1 MQQLPPEA
9 GEYQTA
15 AGVSLAELA
24 QRGPA
29 LVVFLRHAG
38 CPFCREALADLK
50 AKRAAID
57 AAGVQIVLVHMMTD
71 SEAAAFFGRYDLA
84 DVERIADVDRILY
97 EAFGLQRGTTLDVM
111 GPKVWWQGFKT
122 TLLSG
127 HLPGKP
133 VGDVFQMPGS
143 FLIHKDEIVA
153 SYIGKSS
160 GDRPDYEELACS
172 IAPDDDQTA

>member
-9 GEYQTA
+9 DEYRSA
-15 AGVSLAELA
+15 NDVSLAELA
-24 QRGPA
+24 QRSPA

-50 AKRAAID
+50 AKRTAIEV
-57 AAGVQIVLVHMMTD
+57 AGVQIVLVHMMTD
-71 SEAAAFFGRYDLA
+71 SDAATFFNRYDLA
-84 DVERIADVDRILY
+84 DVERIADPDRVLY
-97 EAFGLQRGTTLDVM
+97 AAFGLRRGSTLDVM

-122 TLLSG
+122 TLLSA

-143 FLIHKDEIVA
+143 FLIHD
-153 SYIGKSS
+153 GKIIQSSVGQTS
-160 GDRPDYEELACS
+160 GDRPDYEQLACS
-172 IAPDDDQTA
+172 IGPDA